1 VTEQEPGLGTT
12 NRYMKLHDLGDDMR
26 RLRHLLAGLAL
37 VAGMIAVS
45 VPASAGDGCYEN
57 SCHCP
62 TVVVLGRT
70 ILHID
75 C

>member
-1 VTEQEPGLGTT
+1 MQ
-12 NRYMKLHDLGDDMR
+12 RIR
-26 RLRHLLAGLAL
+26 RILAALVL
-37 VAGMIAVS
+37 VAGLTSLTSA
-45 VPASAGDGCYEN
+45 AYAGDGCYEN